1 MNRLGSLYW
10 IVILV
15 SVAISGCTST
25 IKMEPAQSLSKE
37 QAIVF
42 GKVNVFVD
50 GRHIEM
56 TTSFFAHGFKSYLTI
71 EFRQKGSSTTMEY
84 KVDETG
90 YFFWALAPGEYE
102 VLGTHGF
109 SAEVGAFDMMVPLA
123 QRVWIP
129 FTAQAEESVYL
140 GDLTIELR
148 RNRQA
153 KQRLDDNYSEAI
165 KEFHKRY
172 PSARVKQLKK
182 VIKLE
187 SPDPGT
193 YTNVAHICSAGW
205 GNYCSSDNI
214 GITPISPDR
223 LQDVVVVST
232 APTLRWVPSSM
243 PGVMYD
249 VAIYEAYDSTWQKIV
264 LDQLTGNKTWRRGRL
279 LTYAQG
285 LKTPRFKPDVSLQ
298 PDTTYLWSVRLRRGD
313 TVSTW
318 SQVKRT
324 IYHVGQW
331 HFSTEQWEAWLN
343 FTTPS
348 Q

>member
-1 MNRLGSLYW
+1 MKILGSLYW
-10 IVILV
+10 IIILV
-15 SVAISGCTST
+15 SVAMSGCTTT

-42 GKVNVFVD
+42 GKVNVIVD
-50 GRHIEM
+50 GKHIKM
-56 TTSFFAHGFKSYLTI
+56 TTSGFKSYLTI

-102 VLGTHGF
+102 VLGTYGLADLSF
-109 SAEVGAFDMMVPLA
+109 YEWRVPLA

-129 FTAQAEESVYL
+129 FTTQPGESLYL

-165 KEFHKRY
+165 KEFQKRY
-172 PSARVKQLKK
+172 PGARVKQMKK
-182 VIKLE
+182 VTNLE

-193 YTNVAHICSAGW
+193 YAKVTHICYGGW

-214 GITPISPDR
+214 GITPTSPDR

-232 APTLRWVPSSM
+232 APTLRWVPSPI

-249 VAIYEAYDSTWQKIV
+249 VAIYEAYDSTWQKIT
-264 LDQLTGNKTWRRGRL
+264 LDLLTGNETWRRGRL

-285 LKTPRFKPDVSLQ
+285 LTTPRFKPDVLLQ

-318 SQVKRT
+318 SQVERT

-331 HFSTEQWEAWLN
+331 QFSTEQQEAWLN